1 MKLLFD
7 TNVLVDFYLQREQF
21 SASVNSI
28 AAAAIHGDVELW
40 ASAKSYTDIFYI
52 GKKYF
57 TSSVLQNAFLESF
70 KFIHVCSID
79 IEDIKIAAKE
89 CWSDIEDCLIHK
101 SAQKV
106 NADFI
111 VTHDAKGFTNSTVKT
126 ASPDDIIKI
135 FADEGFYYEILEKQ
149 EI

>member
-1 MKLLFD
+1 MKLLLD
-7 TNVLVDFYLQREQF
+7 TNVLTDFYLQREQF
-21 SASVNSI
+21 STNINSI

-79 IEDIKIAAKE
+79 IEDIKTASKE
-89 CWSDIEDCLIHK
+89 CWSDFEDCLIHK

-111 VTHDAKGFTNSTVKT
+111 VTRDSKGFTKSTIKT
-126 ASPDDIIKI
+126 ATPSEIVKM
-135 FADEGFYYEILEKQ
+135 FADEGFYYEIV
-149 EI
+149 

>member
-1 MKLLFD
+1 MKLLLD
-7 TNVLVDFYLQREQF
+7 TNVLTDFYLQREQF
-21 SASVNSI
+21 STNINSI

-79 IEDIKIAAKE
+79 IEDIKTAAKE
-89 CWSDIEDCLIHK
+89 CWSDFEDCLIHK

-106 NADFI
+106 NADLI
-111 VTHDAKGFTNSTVKT
+111 VTRDSKGFTKSTVKT
-126 ASPDDIIKI
+126 ATLAEIIKM
-135 FADEGFYYEILEKQ
+135 FADEGFYYEIA
-149 EI
+149 